1 MVVSDLDLTI
11 VGNPKYK
18 NKKRPPTMGT
28 QMKVKVWAVFL
39 FYPLN
44 SKEEPAN
51 LLDGFNIVY

>member
-1 MVVSDLDLTI
+1 
-11 VGNPKYK
+11 
-18 NKKRPPTMGT
+18 MGT